1 MIEKTKR
8 WPSRRGSNFCA
19 AYCILLWIILFVA
32 GIAPVLL
39 SQTVEVSPGH
49 WSYQLLDRLRTR
61 GFVDVGLTGSRPLTR
76 QTLAQKLLMAYNRY
90 SDGLDRSEREA
101 LEFLFF
107 EFSEEIKR
115 IDSEN
120 QSSAGI
126 QRQLDK
132 QGKWLN
138 WLPKPL
144 YANRRNF
151 LSLESGDLRFFLDPI
166 FYRDGLFNDSDTL
179 ARQDRVFQNTG
190 GFTFWGTLGR
200 HLGFYLNSRDT
211 KEHGTRTYPT
221 SSRIAWPRFGFARGH
236 GTHVY
241 HDETLAYLHLTLPYV
256 EIEFGKNLNRWGP
269 GYTGALAL
277 NDYATSYDQLK
288 LNAQFWRAK
297 FTYFHASL
305 RQHPPVLVSSYQSNG
320 VERQIF
326 AQKYLAGHRLEIAPV
341 AWMNVGLH
349 EIVIYGERGMELA
362 YLNPIMF
369 YRSAE
374 HFLGDRDNATMGLD
388 VEVRPVSGVRV
399 YGEWFVDDFSVARLG
414 ENWYGNKVAWLAG
427 LHLTNPLG
435 LPRSDWRMEY
445 VRIEPYVYS
454 HTFPINVYEN
464 YDTILGH
471 PAGPN
476 ADLLYGE
483 WLFWGSRHWQ
493 LLFSAE
499 RYRHGANP
507 AGRNV
512 GGEVDLPFHV
522 NDNQTVYFLDGI
534 RERRTTLRLEA
545 RYELL
550 RNLKLQLAL
559 QRVNF
564 KNAPAADGRRE
575 VRTYAFFL
583 ALGLNAD

>member
-8 WPSRRGSNFCA
+8 RPSRRGSNFCA
-19 AYCILLWIILFVA
+19 APGILLWMILFLAVLT
-32 GIAPVLL
+32 PVLL
-39 SQTVEVSPGH
+39 SQTVEVPPGH
-49 WSYQLLDRLRTR
+49 WPYQLLDRLRTR
-61 GFVDVGLTGSRPLTR
+61 GFVEVGLTGSRPLTR
-76 QTLAQKLLMAYNRY
+76 QTLAQTLLKAYKNH
-90 SDGLDRSEREA
+90 SDKLDRSEREA

-107 EFSEEIKR
+107 EFSEEIERLDESKQAH
-115 IDSEN
+115 D
-120 QSSAGI
+120 GK
-126 QRQLDK
+126 QRQRNK
-132 QGKWLN
+132 QDKWLS
-138 WLPKPL
+138 WLPNPL
-144 YANRRNF
+144 YANSRNF
-151 LSLESGDLRFFLDPI
+151 LSLESRELRFFFDPI
-166 FYRDGLFNDSDTL
+166 FYRDGLFNDTDTL

-211 KEHGTRTYPT
+211 KEHGTRAYPT
-221 SSRIAWPRFGFARGH
+221 SSRIAWPRFGFARGY

-241 HDETLAYLHLTLPYV
+241 HDETIAYLHFTLPHV
-256 EIEFGKNLNRWGP
+256 AVEFGKNLNRWGP

-288 LNAQFWRAK
+288 ISAQFWRAK
-297 FTYFHASL
+297 FTYLHASL
-305 RQHPPVLVSSYQSNG
+305 RQHPPVLVSSYLSNG

-326 AQKYLAGHRLEIAPV
+326 AQKYLASHRLEIAP
-341 AWMNVGLH
+341 ASWLNVGVH
-349 EIVIYGERGMELA
+349 ETVIYGERGVELA
-362 YLNPIMF
+362 YLNPLMF

-388 VEVRPVSGVRV
+388 VEVRPVHGVRV

-427 LHLTNPLG
+427 FHLTNPLG
-435 LPRSDWRMEY
+435 LPRSDWRAEY

-507 AGRNV
+507 VERNV
-512 GGEVDLPFHV
+512 GGEVERPFHV

-534 RERRTTLRLEA
+534 RERRTTLRFEA
-545 RYELL
+545 RYEVL
-550 RNLKLQLAL
+550 RNLKLQLAV

-564 KNAPAADGRRE
+564 KNAPASNGRRE
-575 VRTYAFFL
+575 VGTNAMFL

>member
-1 MIEKTKR
+1 M
-8 WPSRRGSNFCA
+8 
-19 AYCILLWIILFVA
+19 FVA

-61 GFVDVGLTGSRPLTR
+61 GFVDVGLAGSRPLTR
-76 QTLAQKLLMAYNRY
+76 QALAQKLLMAYDRY
-90 SDGLDRSEREA
+90 SDRLDRSEREA

-120 QSSAGI
+120 QSNTGI

-138 WLPKPL
+138 WLPQPL
-144 YANRRNF
+144 YANSRNF

-166 FYRDGLFNDSDTL
+166 FYRDGLFNDTDTL

-190 GFTFWGTLGR
+190 GFTFRGTLGR
-200 HLGFYLNSRDT
+200 RLGFYLNSRDT
-211 KEHGTRTYPT
+211 KEHGTRAYPT
-221 SSRIAWPRFGFARGH
+221 SSRIAWPRFGFARGY

-241 HDETLAYLHLTLPYV
+241 HDETLAYFHLTLPYV
-256 EIEFGKNLNRWGP
+256 EIKFGKNLNRWGP
-269 GYTGALAL
+269 ACTGALAL

-288 LNAQFWRAK
+288 LSAQFWRAK
-297 FTYFHASL
+297 FTYLHAAL
-305 RQHPPVLVSSYQSNG
+305 RQHPPVLVSLYLSNG

-326 AQKYLAGHRLEIAPV
+326 AQKYLAAHRLEIAPV

-349 EIVIYGERGMELA
+349 ETVIYGERGIELA

-374 HFLGDRDNATMGLD
+374 HFLGDRDNATMGID
-388 VEVRPVSGVRV
+388 IEVRPANGVRV

-427 LHLTNPLG
+427 LHLTNPFS
-435 LPRSDWRMEY
+435 LPRSDWRAEY

-464 YDTILGH
+464 YGTILGH

-476 ADLLYGE
+476 ADLLYAE
-483 WLFWGSRHWQ
+483 WLFWGDRHWQ

-512 GGEVDLPFHV
+512 GGEVDRPFHV
-522 NDNQTVYFLDGI
+522 NDNQIVYFLDGI

-564 KNAPAADGRRE
+564 KNAPASSGRRE
-575 VRTYAFFL
+575 VGTYVLFL

>member
-1 MIEKTKR
+1 MIEKAR
-8 WPSRRGSNFCA
+8 RRPSRRGSNFGA
-19 AYCILLWIILFVA
+19 AHRLLLWLILFITGV
-32 GIAPVLL
+32 APVLF
-39 SQTVEVSPGH
+39 SQTVEIAPGH

-61 GFVDVGLTGSRPLTR
+61 GLVEVGLTGSRPLTR
-76 QTLAQKLLMAYNRY
+76 QTLAKVLLTAYNSH
-90 SDGLDRSEREA
+90 SDKLDRSEREA
-101 LEFLFF
+101 LEFSFF
-107 EFSEEIKR
+107 EFSEEIERLESGNRVHEEIKR
-115 IDSEN
+115 
-120 QSSAGI
+120 QH
-126 QRQLDK
+126 QK
-132 QGKWLN
+132 QEKWLG
-138 WLPKPL
+138 WLPNPL
-144 YANRRNF
+144 YANSRNV
-151 LSLESGDLRFFLDPI
+151 LNLESGELRFFFDPI
-166 FYRDGLFNDSDTL
+166 FYRDATFNDTDTL
-179 ARQDRVFQNTG
+179 ARQDRVLQNTG
-190 GFTFWGTLGR
+190 GVTFWGTLGR
-200 HLGFYLNSRDT
+200 HLGFYFNSRDT

-221 SSRIAWPRFGFARGH
+221 SSRIAWPRFGFARGY

-241 HDETLAYLHLTLPYV
+241 HDETVAYLYLTLPHV
-256 EIEFGKNLNRWGP
+256 EVEFGKNFNRWGP

-277 NDYATSYDQLK
+277 NDYATSYDQFK
-288 LNAQFWRAK
+288 LSAQFWRAK
-297 FTYFHASL
+297 FTYVHASL
-305 RQHPPVLVSSYQSNG
+305 RQHPPVLVSTYQANG

-349 EIVIYGERGMELA
+349 ETVIYGERGIELA

-374 HFLGDRDNATMGLD
+374 HFLGDRDNAAMGVD
-388 VEVRPVSGVRV
+388 IEVRPVNGVRV

-427 LHLTNPLG
+427 LHLTNPFG
-435 LPRSDWRMEY
+435 LPRSDWRTEY

-454 HTFPINVYEN
+454 HTFPINIYEN

-483 WLFWGSRHWQ
+483 WLFWGDRRWQ

-507 AGRNV
+507 ADRNV
-512 GGEVDLPFHV
+512 GGEIERPFDV
-522 NDNQTVYFLDGI
+522 KDTQTVYFFDGI
-534 RERRTTLRLEA
+534 RERRTTLRFEA
-545 RYELL
+545 RYEVL

-564 KNAPAADGRRE
+564 KNAPATGGRRE
-575 VRTYAFFL
+575 VGTYALFL

>member
-8 WPSRRGSNFCA
+8 RPSRRGSNFCA
-19 AYCILLWIILFVA
+19 APGILLWMILFLAVLT
-32 GIAPVLL
+32 PVLL
-39 SQTVEVSPGH
+39 SQTVEVPPGH

-61 GFVDVGLTGSRPLTR
+61 GFVEVGLAGSRPLTR
-76 QTLAQKLLMAYNRY
+76 QTLAQLLLAAYKNY
-90 SDGLDRSEREA
+90 NDQLERSEREA

-107 EFSEEIKR
+107 EFSEEVER
-115 IDSEN
+115 LDERR
-120 QSSAGI
+120 QAHDGM
-126 QRQLDK
+126 QRQRNK
-132 QGKWLN
+132 QDKWLS
-138 WLPKPL
+138 WLPNPL
-144 YANRRNF
+144 YANSRNF
-151 LSLESGDLRFFLDPI
+151 LSLESGELRFFFDPI
-166 FYRDGLFNDSDTL
+166 FYRDGLFNDTDTL

-211 KEHGTRTYPT
+211 KEHGTRAYPT
-221 SSRIAWPRFGFARGH
+221 SSRIAWPRFGFARGY

-241 HDETLAYLHLTLPYV
+241 HDETIAYLHFTLPHV
-256 EIEFGKNLNRWGP
+256 AVEFGKNLNRWGP

-288 LNAQFWRAK
+288 ISAQFWRAK
-297 FTYFHASL
+297 ITYLHASL
-305 RQHPPVLVSSYQSNG
+305 RQHPPVLVSSYLSNG

-349 EIVIYGERGMELA
+349 ETVIYGERGVELA

-388 VEVRPVSGVRV
+388 LEVRPLNGLRI

-427 LHLTNPLG
+427 FHLTNPFG
-435 LPRSDWRMEY
+435 LPRSDWRTEY

-483 WLFWGSRHWQ
+483 WLFWGDRHWQ

-507 AGRNV
+507 VERNV
-512 GGEVDLPFHV
+512 GGEVERPFHV

-534 RERRTTLRLEA
+534 RERRTTLRFEA
-545 RYELL
+545 RYEML
-550 RNLKLQLAL
+550 RNLKLQMTV

-564 KNAPAADGRRE
+564 KNAPATGDRRE
-575 VRTYAFFL
+575 VGTYAMFL